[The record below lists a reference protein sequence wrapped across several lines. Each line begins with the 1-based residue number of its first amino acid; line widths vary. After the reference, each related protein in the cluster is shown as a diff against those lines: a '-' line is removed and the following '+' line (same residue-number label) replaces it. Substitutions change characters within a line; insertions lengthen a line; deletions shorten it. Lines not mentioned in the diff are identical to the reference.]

1 MESRHAL
8 SAGLVVLLALL
19 VPAGFANAGGAEPAP
34 VSRATIYYAWAED
47 QRPTSDSFEQ
57 IAEKW
62 NCVFEFDAD
71 SDELRTL
78 RSAFGNATD
87 GEFAEKRTR
96 AKVQFA
102 GGRSVL
108 IDAVGG
114 IREEPGGRTRKLM
127 PGDFEV
133 VKRLF
138 LSLKAGNECGKHMLD
153 QWDPRYIRRVENPY
167 ISGCEIPKDGSELPS
182 REEAKKR
189 RSEYLARA
197 RKYLLDKIGLVGD
210 EGFDINWMGWDHG
223 SCIYIQ
229 FERKCVQDGQPCS
242 PLILHHEIY
251 GVYVRKADAS
261 LVYMTYPPRRAE
273 KPADP

>member
-87 GEFAEKRTR
+87 GEFAEKRSR

-102 GGRSVL
+102 DGRSDNMKAAAFRRHLLEHHNVEVRSS
-108 IDAVGG
+108 ATS
-114 IREEPGGRTRKLM
+114 GRW
-127 PGDFEV
+127 
-133 VKRLF
+133 
-138 LSLKAGNECGKHMLD
+138 SA
-153 QWDPRYIRRVENPY
+153 
-167 ISGCEIPKDGSELPS
+167 
-182 REEAKKR
+182 
-189 RSEYLARA
+189 
-197 RKYLLDKIGLVGD
+197 
-210 EGFDINWMGWDHG
+210 
-223 SCIYIQ
+223 
-229 FERKCVQDGQPCS
+229 
-242 PLILHHEIY
+242 
-251 GVYVRKADAS
+251 
-261 LVYMTYPPRRAE
+261 
-273 KPADP
+273 